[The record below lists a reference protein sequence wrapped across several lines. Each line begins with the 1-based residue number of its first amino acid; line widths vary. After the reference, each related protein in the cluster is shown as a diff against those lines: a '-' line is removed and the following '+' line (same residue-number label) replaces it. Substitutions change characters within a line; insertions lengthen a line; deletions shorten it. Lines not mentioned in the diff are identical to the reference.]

1 MAKCPWHFSASSL
14 RHESMLYPL
23 GCAFTSGLLQSPA
36 KWILSQDL
44 RGLIILLFWFF
55 CFWDPWHLHLQKTL
69 GKSVG
74 AERHVTQLLFLSL
87 PTALKTSDI
96 RVRRSCIIQPPEIHA
111 AKSRCMGTQRESSQ
125 VAQISKS
132 AQPTHRIMSQI
143 KD

>member
-1 MAKCPWHFSASSL
+1 MSLCFIPWDVLSPVDCYRVLPSGFSA
-14 RHESMLYPL
+14 
-23 GCAFTSGLLQSPA
+23 
-36 KWILSQDL
+36 
-44 RGLIILLFWFF
+44 
-55 CFWDPWHLHLQKTL
+55 KTL
-69 GKSVG
+69 GALQFYSSGSFALGTPDIYTCKKPWVNLVG

-143 KD
+143 KG